1 MSNPSYAPNPKK
13 EPVYTNLQN
22 KTLATVEAKD
32 IQQLTDPTFIQA
44 TNQDAL
50 ITYNTINQATF
61 RSSGSLI
68 PDKVKLTITT
78 CSDSGVKNTVFE
90 PQKGETW
97 LLNVADVTMSGGSG
111 TTVHEMWIE
120 MDSRNVRFYY
130 YSTGDNN
137 VILTTDTNWPAQ
149 PFYLQYPCKLI
160 YEWTNAT
167 HTSATFACIMQQI
180 T

>member
-22 KTLATVEAKD
+22 KTLATVGAKD

-50 ITYNTINQATF
+50 MTYNMINQATF
-61 RSSGSLI
+61 RNSGTLI
-68 PDKVKLTITT
+68 PDKCKLVMTT
-78 CSDSGVKNTVFE
+78 LNDSGVAEVVLA
-90 PQKGETW
+90 PLKGETW
-97 LLNVADVTMSGGSG
+97 LINVADVTMNNRSSSI
-111 TTVHEMWIE
+111 VHEMYIRI
-120 MDSRNVRFYY
+120 DSRDVRFYY

-137 VILTTDTNWPAQ
+137 VILTTDGNWPNQ
-149 PFYLQYPCKLI
+149 PFYVQYPASLV
-160 YEWTNAT
+160 YEWSGTADD
-167 HTSATFACIMQQI
+167 AIFALIVQQL